1 MIIDNKYT
9 RWYYRIIDRATTRRL
24 DGYSERH
31 HIIPKSLGGSNKKDN
46 LVRLTA
52 REHFICHV
60 LLVKMTAGENKKK
73 MSYALWLIVNMTNNH
88 QSRHKVTSI
97 TYERIRTYHS
107 TMLSKEYSG
116 KKKSYSSFAG
126 KKHSIET
133 LSHLREV
140 KLGKN
145 NPNFGVVQKPE
156 WNKAKSDSQIGI
168 PKPRFICDGCG
179 KSIGGHGNLS
189 RHKKSCLKIK
199 EIS

>member
-1 MIIDNKYT
+1 MFTDNKYT
-9 RWYYRIIDRATTRRL
+9 RWYYRIIDRAALRKL

-31 HIIPKSLGGSNKKDN
+31 HIMPKSLGGSDKKDN

-52 REHFICHV
+52 KEHFICH
-60 LLVKMTAGENKKK
+60 LLLTKMTTGDAKKK
-73 MSYALWLIVNMTNNH
+73 MSYALWLIVNMTNNR
-88 QSRHKVTSI
+88 QTRHKVTSI
-97 TYERIRTYHS
+97 TYERIRTEHS
-107 TMLSKEYSG
+107 IMLSKEYSG

-126 KKHSIET
+126 KKHSLES
-133 LSHLREV
+133 LQHMSEV

-168 PKPRFICDGCG
+168 PKPKLICDGCG

-189 RHKKSCLKIK
+189 RHKKLCLKIK
-199 EIS
+199 EMM